1 MPETIQEGER
11 PMSSTIAVKEAQARL
26 KELIDQLGPGE
37 ELVITDHQQPVAK
50 LVGQG
55 APARKPRQ
63 PGGCKGMITLLVED
77 DEHLKD
83 FAEYMP

>member
-1 MPETIQEGER
+1 MLNTISLE
-11 PMSSTIAVKEAQARL
+11 EAQAKL
-26 KELIDQLGPGE
+26 TELVENLRPGE
-37 ELVITDHQQPVAK
+37 EIMITRTAGGRQARRA
-50 LVGQG
+50 G